1 MPSEPAGNLGVRV
14 LLAEDEVTIAVTLR
28 DDLEDAGH
36 EVLHAEDTQTALALL
51 QDRDPDVVLTDIRM
65 PGEGG
70 MTVLRRAIE
79 LDPDRPVIVMTGFA
93 TVDQAVEAMRL
104 GAANYIQKPFRN
116 EAIVGMLKSVTRVR
130 ALEAENQE
138 LRQQLRER
146 EPFAGLIGQST
157 SMQAVF
163 DRIRTVA
170 PTDATVL
177 IEGESGTGK
186 EQVARALH
194 AASRRADGPFVALSC
209 AALPESLLEA
219 ELFGHEKGAFTDAH
233 KSKRGRFEVADGGT
247 FFLDDIDDMPKTVQ
261 VKLLRALQERCFER
275 VGGEDTVSVDI
286 RVVAA
291 TKVPLRDAVREGTFR
306 EDLFYRINVVPLVLP
321 PLRERAG
328 DVTLLAR
335 HLVERHG
342 HGVDYTFSPATLTA
356 LERYPWPGNVRELEN
371 AVQRGIALAGDDR
384 ELRREDMLPLD
395 KRWRGATEVAE
406 EIRPIRE
413 VLREAE
419 AAHIQHALEQTGGHR
434 TQTAKLLGISRK
446 VLWEKLRDL
455 DIETGD
461 S

>member
-1 MPSEPAGNLGVRV
+1 VKV

-36 EVLHAEDTQTALALL
+36 EVLHAVDTGEALTILEE
-51 QDRDPDVVLTDIRM
+51 RNPDVVLTDIRM
-65 PGEGG
+65 PGAGG
-70 MTVLRRAIE
+70 MTVLKKAIE

-116 EAIVGMLKSVTRVR
+116 EAIVGMVESATRVR

-146 EPFAGLIGQST
+146 EPFAGLIGQS
-157 SMQAVF
+157 SAMQAVF

-233 KSKRGRFEVADGGT
+233 KAKRGRFEMADSGT

-275 VGGEDTVSVDI
+275 VGGEETVSVDI
-286 RVVAA
+286 RVIAA
-291 TKVPLRDAVREGTFR
+291 TKVPLRDAVRDGTFR
-306 EDLFYRINVVPLVLP
+306 EDLFYRINVVPLALP

-328 DVTLLAR
+328 DVTLLAK
-335 HLVERHG
+335 HLIGRHG
-342 HGVDYTFSPATLTA
+342 QGVAYGFSEATLTA
-356 LERYPWPGNVRELEN
+356 MERYPWPGNVRELEN

-384 ELRREDMLPLD
+384 ELRREDLLPLD

-413 VLREAE
+413 VLRETE
-419 AAHIQHALEQTGGHR
+419 AAHIQRALEQTGGHR

-455 DIETGD
+455 DIEPD
-461 S
+461 SA